1 MQQRSPLDAV
11 LARFRA
17 GAPVFNA
24 LREYRQDIAMLV
36 AQCVVL
42 FDLRKRAG
50 RAAVSFTSGHKND
63 NLVHFYVS
71 LCDLSIEE
79 ISCLRRLC
87 SSRQYAALP
96 RAALH
101 PLTR

>member
-1 MQQRSPLDAV
+1 ML
-11 LARFRA
+11 LAQ
-17 GAPVFNA
+17 G
-24 LREYRQDIAMLV
+24 V
-36 AQCVVL
+36 AL

-50 RAAVSFTSGHKND
+50 QVEVSCASGHSND

-71 LCDLSIEE
+71 FCDQSIEE
-79 ISCLRRLC
+79 ISCLRRPR

-96 RAALH
+96 CAVLH